1 MCRHLFAAL
10 RNLRGRSW
18 RMELM
23 LQAQSRQLTRME
35 MKMAESNSKILARLE
50 ALQAQVT
57 EHTTNEGNK
66 LAEAVAAARAAQKT
80 EDKAASDAEL
90 EAALAKIDEISK
102 GLVEFNPS
110 QN

>member
-1 MCRHLFAAL
+1 
-10 RNLRGRSW
+10 
-18 RMELM
+18 
-23 LQAQSRQLTRME
+23 
-35 MKMAESNSKILARLE
+35 MADQNSKILARLE

-66 LAEAVAAARAAQKT
+66 LAEAVAAARAAQQK

-90 EAALAKIDEISK
+90 ADALAKIDEISK
-102 GLVEFNPS
+102 GLIEFSPS